1 MRQNNTLNSIKIR
14 ILRTKD
20 LPQIVRIEEAIT
32 KTKVSQQKKAFLKDH
47 IQKEGSV
54 SLVAEVEG
62 RVVGFIISEI
72 LTNSFGLDQGGWIE
86 NFGILPQYMG
96 QGLGR
101 TLARHLFE
109 AYRKK
114 KIFEIYTSVRW
125 DSVDL
130 LSFFKSTGFDRSSF
144 INLYKKLDEKE

>member
-1 MRQNNTLNSIKIR
+1 MRQNNTLKSIKIR

-32 KTKVSQQKKAFLKDH
+32 KTKVSQQKKAFLRDH

-54 SLVAEVEG
+54 SLVAQVEG
-62 RVVGFIISEI
+62 QVVGFIISEI

-96 QGLGR
+96 QGIGR

-109 AYRKK
+109 VYRKK

-130 LSFFKSTGFDRSSF
+130 LSFFKSIGFDRSSF